1 MVTIHSK
8 SLGRLVLQITAASLK
23 LGTIYNVESDL
34 TSTFYDCSV
43 VFVARLINMTTYHI
57 PSIVLSGVFEIKN

>member
-43 VFVARLINMTTYHI
+43 VFVARLILQGKDKN
-57 PSIVLSGVFEIKN
+57 GVYYIRDFL

>member
-1 MVTIHSK
+1 M
-8 SLGRLVLQITAASLK
+8 LQITAASLK

-43 VFVARLINMTTYHI
+43 VFVARLSPNDSMVSVVYLFVCLYFHGTA
-57 PSIVLSGVFEIKN
+57 LSLRPPDGFI

>member
-1 MVTIHSK
+1 MVTVHSK

-43 VFVARLINMTTYHI
+43 VFVARLIKTSHKLI
-57 PSIVLSGVFEIKN
+57 PTLGTLP